1 MYRFLSY
8 YGFAPVDDPD
18 ALRDQQRQLCEDLGI
33 LGRIY
38 IAGEGINGT
47 CAGSPDAVAAYREAT
62 LAVPGFHVVDFKEE
76 VVDRIPFADL
86 RVRTRPFL
94 VNLGEGNNVDP
105 HQEGGKRLSATQWKA
120 FLDSGKPCTI
130 LDVRND
136 YEAKIGHFEDAL
148 IPPYQ
153 YFHEF
158 PKWVEELELDPN
170 EPVLMYC
177 TGGIRCEKF
186 SGLLT
191 RKGYTEVYQ
200 LDGGLLRYAE
210 EVGGAHY
217 KGDVFVF
224 DDRMSVDI
232 GGSETPGRCE
242 HCGVATSRMINC
254 ANVDCHTLHVSC
266 DDCVRTTRATCS
278 PACLGAPRVRAFQ
291 EEHLRHPWR
300 RLYTET
306 TRDGRS
312 VAVQPDASA
321 QTAVAADEEAESH
334 G

>member
-8 YGFAPVDDPD
+8 YGFAHVDDPD
-18 ALRDQQRQLCEDLGI
+18 ALRDQQRLLCEENGI

-38 IAGEGINGT
+38 IATEGINGT
-47 CAGSPDAVAAYREAT
+47 CAGTPEAIARYRAAT
-62 LAVPGFHVVDFKEE
+62 LAVPGFHGVDFKEE
-76 VVDRIPFADL
+76 VVERIPFADL
-86 RVRTRPFL
+86 RVRTRPYL

-105 HQEGGKRLSATQWKA
+105 HQEGGKRLSPTQWKA
-120 FLDSGKPCTI
+120 FLGSGKACTI

-158 PKWVEELELDPN
+158 PQWVEDLDLDPE

-210 EVGGAHY
+210 EVGGDHY
-217 KGDVFVF
+217 RGDVFVF
-224 DDRMSVDI
+224 DDRMRVDI
-232 GGSETPGRCE
+232 GGSETPGRCH
-242 HCGVATSRMINC
+242 HCGDTTSRMINC
-254 ANVDCHTLHVSC
+254 ANVDCHALHVSC
-266 DDCVRTTRATCS
+266 DACVRTTRATCS

-291 EEHLRHPWR
+291 EEHLGHPWR
-300 RLYTET
+300 RLYTEA
-306 TRDGRS
+306 TRDGR
-312 VAVQPDASA
+312 P
-321 QTAVAADEEAESH
+321 TAATTSTTLAEPATEEAESN